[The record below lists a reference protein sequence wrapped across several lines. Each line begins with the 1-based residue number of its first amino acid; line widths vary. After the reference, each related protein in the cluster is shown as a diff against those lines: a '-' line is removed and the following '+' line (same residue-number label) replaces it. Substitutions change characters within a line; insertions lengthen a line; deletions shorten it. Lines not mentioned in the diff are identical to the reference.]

1 MWIRRFILVFS
12 HLFQLLEMFSLY
24 CIFTT
29 SNNTTMIYYCNYL
42 STHWHLTSRF
52 YKSFDAGRG
61 GGGSLCGSIVKIT
74 DSGLVD
80 LLALQ
85 SWASL
90 EKPGSKQKCSCWRL
104 MCFTGTHVFFLMII
118 SLLDISLVL
127 RKVPTTRSEQKFIF
141 VGTNFIAGHMLDCCL
156 KRTQVCANSMK
167 TCLVLHQ

>member
-12 HLFQLLEMFSLY
+12 YLFQLLEMFLLY
-24 CIFTT
+24 CIITT
-29 SNNTTMIYYCNYL
+29 SDNITMIYYCNYW

-52 YKSFDAGRG
+52 YKSFDAGEG
-61 GGGSLCGSIVKIT
+61 GGGESLCGSIVKIT

-80 LLALQ
+80 LSVLQ
-85 SWASL
+85 VWASL

-104 MCFTGTHVFFLMII
+104 MCFTGTHVFF

-127 RKVPTTRSEQKFIF
+127 WKGPTTRSEQIFIL

-156 KRTQVCANSMK
+156 KRAQVCANSMK